1 MIPWTITYYSVFHP
15 LTTFRYLY
23 ATMPPST
30 LSLVY
35 FLDISL
41 VGYCGAF
48 FLCLGEVPEL
58 TYVSNP
64 RQTGTGLTIATLGF
78 LILVCPPLRWI
89 VDTCQVSFFGRFWSA
104 LAFQSFDRY
113 GKLEERIE

>member
-1 MIPWTITYYSVFHP
+1 MKVSAKIDTAGINSSAPSKKGYLLLIPWTITYYSVFHP

-41 VGYCGAF
+41 VGYCGTF
-48 FLCLGEVPEL
+48 TFQRTLGYLCLRKFSRHQSHQ
-58 TYVSNP
+58 SNHH
-64 RQTGTGLTIATLGF
+64 
-78 LILVCPPLRWI
+78 LRI
-89 VDTCQVSFFGRFWSA
+89 FCIIS
-104 LAFQSFDRY
+104 
-113 GKLEERIE
+113 